1 MPRSKFKEYQRNME
15 KAIDRF
21 VDSYDKYLANEYNK
35 AMKKLKREA
44 EKMYDSFI
52 DQFYSY
58 KTRSY
63 VRHGQTRPGT
73 GTGINLYR
81 GQQIRIEKTKHNG
94 FTLDNL
100 VIEFNGLDM
109 ESKKYRYNTAD
120 EVLDYV
126 MNGIRFTHK
135 FESDWTMTWEGNYDG
150 EYYSSLNQN
159 MKQAFDGFINKKQDM
174 IIELIGDKV
183 EERKNKMMEN
193 LRETG
198 SRNINGMISSIIG
211 G

>member
-1 MPRSKFKEYQRNME
+1 MPRSAYKQYE
-15 KAIDRF
+15 KNIMDAIDRF
-21 VDSYDKYLANEYNK
+21 VDSYDKNLVKEHNA

-44 EKMYDSFI
+44 EKMYDSFL

-58 KTRSY
+58 RTKSY
-63 VRHGQTRPGT
+63 IRHSQTRPGT

-81 GQQIRIEKTKHNG
+81 GQHIRIEKEKHNG

-126 MNGIRFTHK
+126 MNGIRFTHE
-135 FESDWTMTWEGNYDG
+135 FESSDWTMTWEGNYDG

-159 MKQAFDGFINKKQDM
+159 MKQSFDDFINSTSNMVFDL
-174 IIELIGDKV
+174 IEDKV
-183 EERKNKMMEN
+183 KDKENEMMKNLNKTI
-193 LRETG
+193 R
-198 SRNINGMISSIIG
+198 RNVNKIMSLT
-211 G
+211 